1 MVQGTSSMRYCLADT
16 KWQERA
22 NNRENSIPGR
32 NSKERSILRM
42 EKSQVRTVEA
52 SWWVE
57 HIFVIMASLDSVHLY
72 WKHTEGWREWEN
84 EFINWWINNGR
95 LWQWK
100 GIKSNFY
107 TSPKLP
113 FFLLRSHNS
122 VFLSQIFMRRTQ
134 DARWHTKYSD
144 TKMNDVICS
153 LSLWISLCFF
163 YAVESKGAPKFSRR
177 WGLLELRLKRW
188 LWVDCVDKGTS
199 AKLF

>member
-1 MVQGTSSMRYCLADT
+1 MRYCLADT

-22 NNRENSIPGR
+22 SNRRVFLAETVRNNPFWVEI
-32 NSKERSILRM
+32 
-42 EKSQVRTVEA
+42 SQVRTGEA

-57 HIFVIMASLDSVHLY
+57 HIFVMVVSLDSFHLY

-84 EFINWWINNGR
+84 ELINWWINNGR
-95 LWQWK
+95 LWQRK

-113 FFLLRSHNS
+113 VFLLKSHNS
-122 VFLSQIFMRRTQ
+122 AFLSQIFMRLTQ

-163 YAVESKGAPKFSRR
+163 YAVESKGPPKFSRR
-177 WGLLELRLKRW
+177 WGLLELRLQRW
-188 LWVDCVDKGTS
+188 MWVDCVDKGTG
-199 AKLF
+199 AKLFWA